1 MGVPTG
7 KIGGRNYAGIGL
19 PMLLVLHMILP
30 LVLCWDRILPLD
42 FLLGGTKPLMIL
54 PIPLASGPL
63 EMMAG

>member
-19 PMLLVLHMILP
+19 PMLLVLDM
-30 LVLCWDRILPLD
+30 ILPLD

-63 EMMAG
+63 EMLAG